1 MADPPDCPADA
12 NLDDQAEYEQ
22 LDGGCQR
29 LKAPERQ
36 HACHDHDESRRDGRR
51 QNRRHLAEP
60 PHEVRRSGQWREIVG
75 DLGSTRKDRGHATE
89 DHDRAANGKRTAA
102 DPRRSSTWR
111 RNRPLSRHCIPSI
124 ANNTPGPR
132 SQVAPRRSLPR
143 GTSG

>member
-1 MADPPDCPADA
+1 MPPATTAVPPIKQATAGPSTRPSVEWPIRPTAPADA

-75 DLGSTRKDRGHATE
+75 STPTPCLLRRIDQVTI
-89 DHDRAANGKRTAA
+89 RAE
-102 DPRRSSTWR
+102 
-111 RNRPLSRHCIPSI
+111 I
-124 ANNTPGPR
+124 A
-132 SQVAPRRSLPR
+132 SYQ
-143 GTSG
+143 SG